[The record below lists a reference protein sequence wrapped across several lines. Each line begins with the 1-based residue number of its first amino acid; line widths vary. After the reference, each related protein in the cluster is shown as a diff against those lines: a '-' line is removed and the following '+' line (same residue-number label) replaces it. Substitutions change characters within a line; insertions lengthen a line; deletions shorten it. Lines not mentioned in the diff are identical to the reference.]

1 MCILYCTHCVVYIY
15 ICIYII
21 VFFGHF
27 DIPDNVYTLYTVV
40 EAVDFHRNKNRHIVI
55 ENSTVRLVELF
66 L

>member
-1 MCILYCTHCVVYIY
+1 MYTHCVVYIY
-15 ICIYII
+15 IYII

-27 DIPDNVYTLYTVV
+27 DIPDNVYTLYTLYTVV